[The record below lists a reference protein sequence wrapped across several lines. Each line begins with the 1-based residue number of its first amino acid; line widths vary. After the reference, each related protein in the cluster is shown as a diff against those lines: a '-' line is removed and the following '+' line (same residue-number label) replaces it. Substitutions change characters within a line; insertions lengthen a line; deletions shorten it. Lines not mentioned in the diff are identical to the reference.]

1 MNELRY
7 AAAASAGES
16 GAVSGLGGLND
27 ADLGPSAGALL
38 RSAREA
44 AGLHIAALAVSLKVP
59 VKKLEAL
66 EQDRMDLLPDAVF
79 ARALAASV
87 CRSLKVDPA
96 PVLARL
102 PQGGGTQLKVQTRHV
117 PTPFRS
123 AGERS
128 ASPLRSVMVRPP
140 VVGGLALLLG
150 TLALVFWPAIKEAGS
165 RLGGRADTPAG
176 SVEPNLSAPL
186 ILELTG
192 PSASVSGKAS
202 ASTEAG
208 SAGDSS
214 TAPGTPPSVF
224 SVPPASASM
233 LAPVSALLPVS
244 RGEPAAFAVK
254 PVGERLSPL
263 DTAVS
268 TATSGIV
275 TFSAKGASWVEVTDA
290 RGAVVLRRTLS
301 AGEVAGA
308 SGALPLIAV
317 VGRADSTLVQ
327 VRGKSLDLA
336 PLSRDNVARF
346 EVK

>member
-7 AAAASAGES
+7 AATASAS
-16 GAVSGLGGLND
+16 ALDAVSGFGGLSD
-27 ADLGPSAGALL
+27 ADQGPSAGALL

-66 EQDRMDLLPDAVF
+66 EQDRTDLLPDAVF

-87 CRSLKVDPA
+87 CRSLKVDAA

-102 PQGGGTQLKVQTRHV
+102 PHGGGTQLKVQTHV

-128 ASPLRSVMVRPP
+128 TSPLWSVIARPP

-165 RLGGRADTPAG
+165 RLGGRADILAG
-176 SVEPNLSAPL
+176 PVEPNLSAPL

-192 PSASVSGKAS
+192 PGASVSGKAS
-202 ASTEAG
+202 ASMGAG
-208 SAGDSS
+208 SAEDSDA
-214 TAPGTPPSVF
+214 TPGTPPSVF
-224 SVPPASASM
+224 PVPPGSASM
-233 LAPVSALLPVS
+233 LAPASAPLQAP

-263 DTAVS
+263 DTAVP
-268 TATSGIV
+268 AAASGIV

-308 SGALPLIAV
+308 TGALPLIAV

-327 VRGKSLDLA
+327 VRGKSLDLV